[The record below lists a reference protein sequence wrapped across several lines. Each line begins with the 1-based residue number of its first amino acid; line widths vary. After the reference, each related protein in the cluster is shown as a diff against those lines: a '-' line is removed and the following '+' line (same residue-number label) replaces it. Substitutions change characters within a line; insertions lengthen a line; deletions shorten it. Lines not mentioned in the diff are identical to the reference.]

1 MRILK
6 ISFQNNPNV
15 GLFGFATDSYCL
27 LPKNLKDSLVKEIK
41 EALNVPVY
49 AINVYN
55 THLIG
60 LFCVGNESTILVP
73 SVLWDH
79 EIKELKKIKDVNL
92 VVLDTRHTALG
103 NNIAIY
109 KDKCLVSP
117 NLEKSIIEK
126 LKELGFK
133 VKVLEI
139 AENSTIGACIAITN
153 KGFLLHRDAENLEE
167 IEKFLGLKGDIGTVN
182 LGNPYVR
189 TGIIA
194 NSHGYIIGKST
205 TGPELQRIDE
215 SLKFI

>member
-6 ISFQNNPNV
+6 ISFQNNSNV

-27 LPKNLKDSLVKEIK
+27 LPKNLKDSIVKEIK
-41 EALNVPVY
+41 EALNVPVHQV
-49 AINVYN
+49 NVYN

-60 LFCVGNESTILVP
+60 LFCVGNESTLFIP
-73 SVLWDH
+73 NILWDH
-79 EIKELKKIKDVNL
+79 EIKELKKLKDINL
-92 VVLDTRHTALG
+92 VILDTKHTALG
-103 NNIAIY
+103 NNIAIH
-109 KDKCLVSP
+109 KDKCLVSSNMEP
-117 NLEKSIIEK
+117 SVVSK

-133 VKVLEI
+133 TKVLEI

-153 KGFLLHRDAENLEE
+153 KGFLLHRDAENLKE
-167 IEKFLGLKGDIGTVN
+167 IEKFLELKGDIGTVN

-194 NSHGYIIGKST
+194 NSNGYIIGKET
-205 TGPELQRIDE
+205 RGPELQRIDE

>member
-60 LFCVGNESTILVP
+60 LFCVGNDSTIFVP

>member
-60 LFCVGNESTILVP
+60 LFCVGNDSTIFVP

-215 SLKFI
+215 CLKFI